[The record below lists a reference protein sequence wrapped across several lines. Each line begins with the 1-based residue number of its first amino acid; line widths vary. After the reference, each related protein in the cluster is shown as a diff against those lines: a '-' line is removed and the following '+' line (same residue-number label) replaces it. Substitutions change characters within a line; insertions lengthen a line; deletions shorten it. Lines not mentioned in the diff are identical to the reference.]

1 MNYNEAEMQSRNNSR
16 FMKYDVLSE
25 SIRLIHSFAAL
36 EEDEE
41 LMPVA
46 RQEIDRAVNVMKDVY
61 VKRQLRPFAV
71 VPTRSGGVGLEYKI
85 GGGKAKYRFDAD
97 GSMHFSAIK
106 ERALLKQTLFAN
118 ISEAPTMLD
127 IF

>member
-1 MNYNEAEMQSRNNSR
+1 MRHNRIEMQPRNDSR
-16 FMKYDVLSE
+16 FMKHDALSE
-25 SIRLIHSFAAL
+25 SIKLIHSFAAL

-46 RQEIDRAVNVMKDVY
+46 QQEIDRAIDVMKDVY
-61 VKRQLRPFAV
+61 VKKQLLPFAV

-85 GGGKAKYRFDAD
+85 DGVKAKYRFDAD

-106 ERALLKQTLFAN
+106 ERALLMQMLFVSV
-118 ISEAPTMLD
+118 SEAPTLLD
-127 IF
+127 TY

>member
-1 MNYNEAEMQSRNNSR
+1 MRLNRTEMQSRNDSR
-16 FMKYDVLSE
+16 FMKYDALSE
-25 SIRLIHSFAAL
+25 SIKLICSFAAL

-41 LMPVA
+41 VMPVA
-46 RQEIDRAVNVMKDVY
+46 RQEIDRAIDVMKDVY
-61 VKRQLRPFAV
+61 VKKQLLPFAV
-71 VPTRSGGVGLEYKI
+71 VPTRSGGVGLEYKL

-106 ERALLKQTLFAN
+106 ERALLKQTLLASV
-118 ISEAPTMLD
+118 SEAPTLLD